1 MNKRIYLCL
10 AHMSGNEMKYIQEAF
25 DTNWVVPLGPNVNA
39 FEEELKRFIA
49 STDCSRGRRECDRD
63 KLRMEKYPQSIE
75 PHENDPEK
83 LWLKGDKRL
92 KDKQVVALASGTSAI
107 HLALVALG
115 VKAGDEVICQ
125 SFTFCASSHPVTY
138 QGATPVF
145 VDSEKD
151 SWNMDPNLLEEAIK
165 DRIEKTGRK
174 PKAII
179 VVYLYGMPAKIQEI
193 LAIAQKYDIPLIEDA
208 AEGLGSR
215 YKGQVVG
222 TFGRFGVLSFNGN
235 KMITTSGGGALICP
249 DEETKNRVM
258 FFATQAREAFPY
270 YEHEEIGYNYRL
282 SNVCAGIGRG
292 QLTVLDEHIAH
303 HRHLADLYEEA
314 FKDVEG
320 ITFHT
325 NPSTD
330 FDSNYW
336 LNTITLDSELQV
348 KGQEHAYEQAVKGA
362 VGGAAGVVHATGKVH
377 TACEPNANVE
387 AMRVA
392 LDKMGI
398 ESRPLWKP
406 MHLQPVYKNCPAYIN
421 GVSEQLFK
429 IGMCLPSGPYV
440 SENDARYI
448 VQSIID
454 QIK

>member
-1 MNKRIYLCL
+1 
-10 AHMSGNEMKYIQEAF
+10 MSGNEMKYIQEAF

-49 STDCSRGRRECDRD
+49 STDCSSGRGESDRD
-63 KLRMEKYPQSIE
+63 KQRIEDYPQSIE

-83 LWLKGDKRL
+83 LWLEGDERL

-115 VKAGDEVICQ
+115 VKTGDEVICQ

-151 SWNMDPNLLEEAIK
+151 SWNMDPDLLEEAII

-249 DEETKNRVM
+249 DEEAKSRVM

-282 SNVCAGIGRG
+282 SNICAGIGRG

-303 HRHLADLYEEA
+303 HRRLAKLYKEL
-314 FKDVEG
+314 FSNVEG
-320 ITFHT
+320 ITFHA
-325 NPSTD
+325 NPSAD
-330 FDSNYW
+330 FESNYW
-336 LNTITLDSELQV
+336 LNTITLNSELQV

-377 TACEPNANVE
+377 TSCEPNANVE

-406 MHLQPVYKNCPAYIN
+406 MHLQPVYKNCPAYTN

-429 IGMCLPSGPYV
+429 VGLCLPSGPCV
-440 SENDARYI
+440 SEDDVRYI